1 MSLKQKKGRAVSK
14 TDVRSDASASLQ
26 DTKTA
31 SLQDTDI
38 PSSEA
43 EVKELAIKASNEA
56 LAKNPEM
63 MAAKQVSEM
72 IGLNKEFSEATDVG
86 TYANMVPTL
95 GTGMN
100 VPVPDDKTIEEDL
113 GWINYYRKM
122 FRDATSPD
130 GENSYFNFDKYKEQL
145 MNNLLVKTS
154 KTLVENKIVG
164 LTQSAA
170 EMMNLVKQGEN
181 VADLDSKELDERVA
195 NLNTL
200 LQDPKMKEQ
209 IAETMSS
216 VKDSAKEPL
225 KDMTKQLTE
234 LAGEFA
240 NDMSEQGTQI
250 AVTALGAVPV
260 FGNVLSILN
269 AAKKTTD
276 LITDVADNTNKA
288 MDIGSDTAG
297 KIGENLKEAEK
308 EAELEAKKSTSGG
321 AKKIKSHINESKQIL
336 KRVNKSLKEHFH
348 KLKNN
353 MTSKQGNERKNDK
366 SKKKRESIK
375 TSKTRKN

>member
-1 MSLKQKKGRAVSK
+1 
-14 TDVRSDASASLQ
+14 
-26 DTKTA
+26 
-31 SLQDTDI
+31 
-38 PSSEA
+38 
-43 EVKELAIKASNEA
+43 
-56 LAKNPEM
+56 
-63 MAAKQVSEM
+63 M
-72 IGLNKEFSEATDVG
+72 IGMNKEFSEATDVG
-86 TYANMVPTL
+86 TYANMVPAL

-122 FRDATSPD
+122 FRDATSPKGD
-130 GENSYFNFDKYKEQL
+130 NSYFNFDKYKEQL
-145 MNNLLVKTS
+145 MNNFLVKTS
-154 KTLVENKIVG
+154 KTLIENKIVG

-170 EMMNLVKQGEN
+170 EMMNLVEQGEN

-195 NLNTL
+195 NLNKL

-209 IAETMSS
+209 IAETARS
-216 VKDSAKEPL
+216 VTDSAKEPL
-225 KDMTKQLTE
+225 KDMTKQLTV
-234 LAGEFA
+234 LTGEFA

-276 LITDVADNTNKA
+276 LITDVADNANKA
-288 MDIGSDTAG
+288 MDIGSKTAEE
-297 KIGENLKEAEK
+297 IGENLKEAEK
-308 EAELEAKKSTSGG
+308 EAVKEAEKESENHTEDVSKGG
-321 AKKIKSHINESKQIL
+321 GTKKIKSRINESKQVL

-353 MTSKQGNERKNDK
+353 MTSNNRRNNSKQQNDKSNKSNK

-375 TSKTRKN
+375 SLKTRKT